1 MTRGQTKHSLHG
13 PCVAQLQSLISP
25 QTKSHNR
32 QTSECTAALQSAPLN
47 QKKKKWQSS
56 QNHKVRSAPAPE
68 LHMATPKRTP
78 TPVSTKKATAPSPTS
93 PHMYERK
100 QSCIK
105 LGDLLPSGQLT
116 PVSHFM
122 QFSGHLCFK
131 KKEEKKLTFG
141 AHQPTKSHQKQ
152 QQPVKIHCHIRY
164 RKNQSMATAT
174 IIVRNSIKKVA
185 TRVCNHIKVMRHDK

>member
-1 MTRGQTKHSLHG
+1 
-13 PCVAQLQSLISP
+13 
-25 QTKSHNR
+25 
-32 QTSECTAALQSAPLN
+32 
-47 QKKKKWQSS
+47 
-56 QNHKVRSAPAPE
+56 
-68 LHMATPKRTP
+68 MATPKRTP

-131 KKEEKKLTFG
+131 KKRREK
-141 AHQPTKSHQKQ
+141 AHLWRTLAN
-152 QQPVKIHCHIRY
+152 KIPPE
-164 RKNQSMATAT
+164 TAT
-174 IIVRNSIKKVA
+174 TK
-185 TRVCNHIKVMRHDK
+185 